1 MKLIK
6 IFTAMLIVLY
16 MLTSCTDDS
25 SYSTVNKYNELYAI
39 SDWSYIESDDT
50 PLLGFVVNGDKMQY
64 HDGYLY
70 LFSGTTTPFLSLL
83 NNGENKI
90 IPTLIRINLET
101 GEMTPVCSD
110 PLCTHS
116 TPSCPFAGAIDYIY
130 INGTII
136 YYNRTYTI
144 RNGTEVFGQRQFCS
158 YNLETMEMRIYKQ
171 EEIVSER
178 QYGENIQM
186 LFYDN
191 YCYYYNYA
199 YNSDDD
205 SYSWKIMRLDLD
217 TGDEVYLGDRENEDG
232 LEMEYLFI
240 IGDRV
245 YFHDAQSIFS
255 TDLDLNDK
263 QVHIEGRFTGERI
276 YTDGENIYYGVPL
289 DEEEESYKLYRRGL
303 DGSEAIDL
311 GIISC
316 EGWFL
321 TSNYIYYFSP
331 DRFDME
337 YSGGGALPFF
347 FDAIYRCDYN
357 GENTELVYET
367 YQKDDT
373 ILNKYIQ
380 LKFSFVVGNYIFA
393 YYYGVNDDNG
403 NGLIDEDEYYDNT
416 RNRKDF
422 NIMRID
428 IINQKYELIYQ
439 NRE

>member
-25 SYSTVNKYNELYAI
+25 SYSTVNKYKELYAI

-70 LFSGTTTPFLSLL
+70 LFSGTTSSFLSLL
-83 NNGENKI
+83 NNGEYEI

-110 PLCTHS
+110 PLCNHA
-116 TPSCPFAGAIDYIY
+116 TPSCPFAGAINYIY

-144 RNGTEVFGQRQFCS
+144 RNGLEVFSQRQFCS

-232 LEMEYLFI
+232 L
-240 IGDRV
+240 
-245 YFHDAQSIFS
+245 
-255 TDLDLNDK
+255 
-263 QVHIEGRFTGERI
+263 
-276 YTDGENIYYGVPL
+276 
-289 DEEEESYKLYRRGL
+289 
-303 DGSEAIDL
+303 L
-311 GIISC
+311 GIPVYSRLTGSISVMR
-316 EGWFL
+316 
-321 TSNYIYYFSP
+321 SRYFQP
-331 DRFDME
+331 
-337 YSGGGALPFF
+337 
-347 FDAIYRCDYN
+347 IW
-357 GENTELVYET
+357 
-367 YQKDDT
+367 
-373 ILNKYIQ
+373 I
-380 LKFSFVVGNYIFA
+380 
-393 YYYGVNDDNG
+393 
-403 NGLIDEDEYYDNT
+403 
-416 RNRKDF
+416 
-422 NIMRID
+422 
-428 IINQKYELIYQ
+428 
-439 NRE
+439 